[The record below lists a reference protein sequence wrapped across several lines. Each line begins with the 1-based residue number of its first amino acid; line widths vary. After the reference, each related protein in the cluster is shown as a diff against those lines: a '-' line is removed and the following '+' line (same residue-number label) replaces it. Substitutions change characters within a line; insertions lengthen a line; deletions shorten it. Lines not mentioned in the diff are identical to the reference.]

1 MKINRTTDLARRAF
15 LKRSGALGVAGM
27 AAPWALN
34 LAAIGEAA
42 AQSATDYKALVCV
55 FLYGGNDHGNT
66 LVPYD
71 SVNYAAYQSIRGIV
85 ATAQASLASTVL
97 APATPL
103 PNGLQL
109 ALAPSLAA
117 LKSLFDQ
124 GRLAVQLNIGTL
136 IVPTTLAQ
144 YQAGSVPLPPNLFS
158 HSDQQSEWQSTSL
171 GRASAGWGGR
181 IGDLFLSSNS
191 KSALTCISVTGNAI
205 YLAGQQA
212 VQYQIG
218 TSGAVG
224 IRGVKG
230 ALYGS
235 AACQAQLNSLIR
247 RTGSQLLENEHVAV
261 TARSIDTEVAVTSA
275 LSGVPAFTT
284 SFNSGNSLAMQ
295 LQAVAKM
302 IAARGTLGVTRQV
315 FLVSM
320 SGFDL
325 HNNLVAQHP
334 TLLASLNEALNSFY
348 QVTVELGVANQVT
361 AFTASDFGRTLTT
374 NGSGSDHGWGGH
386 HFVVGGAVQGGKFY
400 GTAPAVSV
408 NGPDDVGQGR
418 LLPTTSAD
426 QFAATLANWFGVG
439 ASDLATVVP
448 NIGNFTQRNLGFV

>member
-1 MKINRTTDLARRAF
+1 MKINRNTDLARRAF
-15 LKRSGALGVAGM
+15 LKRSGALGIAGA

-42 AQSATDYKALVCV
+42 AQTAGDYKALVCV
-55 FLYGGNDHGNT
+55 FLYGDNDHGNT

-71 SVNYAAYQSIRGIV
+71 NTNYAAYQSIRGV
-85 ATAQASLASTVL
+85 LATAQANLASTVL

-109 ALAPSLAA
+109 ALSPSLTA
-117 LKSLFDQ
+117 LKTLFDQ
-124 GRLAVQLNIGTL
+124 GKLAVQLNVGTL

-144 YQAGSVPLPPNLFS
+144 YQSGSVPLPVNLFS
-158 HSDQQSEWQSTSL
+158 HSDQQAEWQST
-171 GRASAGWGGR
+171 ASGGASTGWGGR
-181 IGDLFLSSNS
+181 MGDLFLSSNT
-191 KSALTCISVTGNAI
+191 KSALTCISVTGNTV

-212 VQYQIG
+212 VQYQVG

-224 IRGVKG
+224 IRGVKS
-230 ALYGS
+230 ALFGS
-235 AACQAQLNSLIR
+235 SACQTQLNSLIR
-247 RTGSQLLENEHVAV
+247 RTSSQLLENEHAIV

-284 SFNSGNSLAMQ
+284 TFDSNNSLAMQ
-295 LQAVAKM
+295 LQAVAKL
-302 IAARGTLGVTRQV
+302 IAARSALGASRQV
-315 FLVSM
+315 FLVSLD
-320 SGFDL
+320 GFDL

-334 TLLASLNEALNSFY
+334 VLLTRVNDALNSFY
-348 QVTVELGVANQVT
+348 QVTVELGIANQVT
-361 AFTASDFGRTLTT
+361 TFTASDFGRTLTT

-418 LLPTTSAD
+418 LLPTTSVD
-426 QFAATLANWFGVG
+426 QFAATLATWFGVSSG
-439 ASDLATVVP
+439 NLATVIP
-448 NIGNFTQRNLGFV
+448 NIGNYSTRNLGFV